1 MIPWVPPGLVADPN
15 LPALLILGLM
25 AGLLALDDT
34 AFAQTWFGQP
44 LPAAILTGYLFGDP
58 ITGLAVGLPLQLVL
72 SGNIPVGQT
81 FTGDPTSAAIAA
93 VGGTLLA
100 GRPLSPVLHGDAVGT
115 LPLLGWVILGAGLLS
130 MLGHLLIQA
139 ERRSNG
145 IWMLKGLYSLRDG
158 RLDRIES
165 LHTRC
170 LATTFFRGMASGI
183 LFTLFIH
190 GAWVP
195 LYFHLPKLLQTSL
208 GTLPL
213 LLPGLGVGTLIDRYG
228 LKSSWHWMALGMVGT
243 FFAAQYFSGVLP

>member
-1 MIPWVPPGLVADPN
+1 MIPWVPPGLVSDPN
-15 LPALLILGLM
+15 LPALLVLGLM

-100 GRPLSPVLHGDAVGT
+100 GRPLSPVLVADTVGT

-145 IWMLKGLYSLRDG
+145 IWMLKGLHSLRDG
-158 RLDRIES
+158 RLGRIDS
-165 LHTRC
+165 LHIRC
-170 LATTFFRGMASGI
+170 LGTTFLRGLASGI
-183 LFTLFIH
+183 LFTLFIY

-195 LYFHLPKLLQTSL
+195 LYDHLPGLIRTSL

-228 LKSSWHWMALGMVGT
+228 LKSSWHWMALGMVCT
-243 FFAAQYFSGVLP
+243 FFAARYFSGVLP